1 MTLRQKQSLLV
12 MCLRKLFAFAERNG
26 WEWTLGEAGVTNP
39 RKVWITVPRPLGTGT
54 GPSGGWGKSRRDD
67 AEHMKGSLHYRRLA
81 IDLNLFV
88 NGRYIRSG
96 NNPAYLKLGAYWEK
110 LNPLCKWGGRFGDAN
125 HFSIGHGGKA

>member
-12 MCLRKLFAFAERNG
+12 RCLRKLFAFAERNG
-26 WEWTLGEAGVTNP
+26 WEFTLGEAGVIQL
-39 RKVWITVPRPLGTGT
+39 RQVWWTDNF
-54 GPSGGWGKSRRDD
+54 GGQGRLVTYPDR
-67 AEHMKGSLHYRRLA
+67 EHMEGSLHYKRLA

-96 NNPAYLKLGAYWEK
+96 KNPAYVELGAYWK
-110 LNPLCKWGGRFGDAN
+110 GLHPLCRWGGDFGDAN

>member
-12 MCLRKLFAFAERNG
+12 TCLRKLFALAERNG
-26 WEWTLGEAGVTNP
+26 WEFTLGEAGVINP
-39 RKVWITVPRPLGTGT
+39 RKVWGVAS
-54 GPSGGWGKSRRDD
+54 PSISRKFKRKRDD
-67 AEHMKGSLHYRRLA
+67 AEHMEGSLHYKRLA

-96 NNPAYLKLGAYWEK
+96 KNPAYLKLGAYWK
-110 LNPLCKWGGRFGDAN
+110 TLHPLCRWGGDFGDAN